1 MLVVIKV
8 IVLLS
13 VCMAYS
19 RGDRQIE
26 RCWNSIYSFF
36 IWCALAYFLQRCQ
49 LLRFRVADALCFRC
63 CYERFAVPLNSKQK
77 PRPDNL
83 QVHTKHTCK
92 YCVYVTGWTLF
103 DSNITFTFRHFHRY
117 NSFVIFHLLDS
128 NGLLRL
134 NRQSSLIQWGI
145 PPTKEILLLLWVCLK
160 WPFRRH
166 KEILIYSFHV
176 ALSIYADIDF
186 VFGKC

>member
-1 MLVVIKV
+1 MYGIQPRRQTNRTLLKFDIFIFHLVCVGIFSSALPV
-8 IVLLS
+8 VEIS
-13 VCMAYS
+13 CS
-19 RGDRQIE
+19 R
-26 RCWNSIYSFF
+26 C
-36 IWCALAYFLQRCQ
+36 
-49 LLRFRVADALCFRC
+49 LCFRC

-160 WPFRRH
+160 WPFRRR